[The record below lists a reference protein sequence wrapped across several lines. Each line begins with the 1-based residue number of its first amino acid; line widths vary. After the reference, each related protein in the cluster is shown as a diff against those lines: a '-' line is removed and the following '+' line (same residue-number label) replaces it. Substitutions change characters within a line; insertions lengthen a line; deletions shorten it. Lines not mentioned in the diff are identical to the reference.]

1 MDPSDDDFL
10 RQIVLGDKLNIRKFK
25 IIDGLQI
32 LRRIGFQENRILDRN

>member
-10 RQIVLGDKLNIRKFK
+10 RRIVLDDKLNIRKFK
-25 IIDGLQI
+25 IIDGPQI